1 MSIQI
6 IYSKKILNK
15 TKSNLVLFS
24 DDKFN
29 VKSLSNY
36 LSKSELTYIHDLL
49 KTSNL
54 KKKIFLVSIKNDL
67 KSSDIENLGSN
78 FFGRVN
84 SDKNSEYNIISD
96 SINCKYDNFLG
107 HFLHGIKLKSYEFK
121 KYKSKKE
128 KRIITLSV
136 YGNKNQPSEKTKQKF
151 KAL

>member
-54 KKKIFLVSIKNDL
+54 KKKIL
-67 KSSDIENLGSN
+67 
-78 FFGRVN
+78 FF
-84 SDKNSEYNIISD
+84 E
-96 SINCKYDNFLG
+96 IN
-107 HFLHGIKLKSYEFK
+107 
-121 KYKSKKE
+121 SKK
-128 KRIITLSV
+128 
-136 YGNKNQPSEKTKQKF
+136 KF
-151 KAL
+151 S

>member
-54 KKKIFLVSIKNDL
+54 KKKNFIF
-67 KSSDIENLGSN
+67 
-78 FFGRVN
+78 
-84 SDKNSEYNIISD
+84 
-96 SINCKYDNFLG
+96 
-107 HFLHGIKLKSYEFK
+107 
-121 KYKSKKE
+121 
-128 KRIITLSV
+128 
-136 YGNKNQPSEKTKQKF
+136 
-151 KAL
+151 

>member
-54 KKKIFLVSIKNDL
+54 KKKINYF
-67 KSSDIENLGSN
+67 
-78 FFGRVN
+78 
-84 SDKNSEYNIISD
+84 
-96 SINCKYDNFLG
+96 
-107 HFLHGIKLKSYEFK
+107 
-121 KYKSKKE
+121 
-128 KRIITLSV
+128 
-136 YGNKNQPSEKTKQKF
+136 
-151 KAL
+151 